1 MKVRLTILIPLFC
14 SFIVDAQR
22 TYTIDTSN
30 VSRDSS
36 GVMRLVRAAALAS
49 FTNPEEG
56 RLIAKKAILL
66 AKEIGYKKGEAEALT
81 SYGETFNFSGDF
93 PTALKIQFEALQIN
107 KELKDSFGIAEVMGT
122 IGLYYHQLK
131 QYRQGLAYL
140 QPASNF
146 FQRLN
151 GAYRGSFELAT
162 IAQVYLALKMND
174 SARYYGLKALEL
186 FTDDPSTPHLK
197 QFVLRTVG
205 SVYAQSGNTDS
216 ALVFYRRSILISRGM
231 DDRLNTTTTETKMAN
246 LFVTVHDYDSAL
258 WYAKSAFNDARSIS
272 AKFDELEAT
281 ELLVKL
287 YQQKQEKDSVLFY
300 LTMAFAAKDS
310 LYGPEKVRQLQL
322 LALGEQQ
329 RQQEILREHEQYK
342 ARIKYITLLAVIA
355 ASLLLSFTL
364 YKRNKRKQHTN
375 LLLQRQKQKVES
387 TLSELRSTQQQLIQS
402 EKMASL
408 GELTAGI
415 AHEIQNPLNFVNNF
429 SEVNEELIK
438 ELKAEAANGN
448 LDDVKTIVND
458 IASNSEKINHHGK
471 RAEAIVKSMLLHSRT
486 SSGQK
491 ELTDINALCDEY
503 LRLAYHGLR
512 AKDKSFSAEIETEFD
527 NSVGK
532 MNIVPQEIGRILLNL
547 VNNAFY
553 AVSEKTKVPR
563 FSEDGYEFE
572 PVVKVTTKRAGDK
585 VLISV
590 ADNGNGI
597 PQNIV
602 DKIFQPFFTTKPTGQ
617 GTGLGL
623 SLAYDIIKAHGGE
636 IRVNAKEGEG
646 SEFTIELPN

>member
-1 MKVRLTILIPLFC
+1 MKLRLTILISLFC
-14 SFIVDAQR
+14 HFIVGAQGN
-22 TYTIDTSN
+22 YTVDTSG
-30 VSRDSS
+30 VSKDSN
-36 GVMRLVRAAALAS
+36 GVIRLVRAATLAS

-56 RLIAKKAILL
+56 RLIAKKAVGL
-66 AKEIGYKKGEAEALT
+66 ANEIGYKKGEAKALT
-81 SYGETFNFSGDF
+81 AYGETFNFSGDF

-107 KELKDSFGIAEVMGT
+107 KELKDSFGIAEVMGS
-122 IGLYYHQLK
+122 IGFYYDQLQ
-131 QYRQGLAYL
+131 QYRQALAYL
-140 QPASNF
+140 QPASDF
-146 FQRLN
+146 FQRLK
-151 GAYRGSFELAT
+151 GPYRGSFELAT
-162 IAQVYLALKMND
+162 MAQVYLALKMND
-174 SARYYGLKALEL
+174 SARYYGLKALQL
-186 FTDDPSTPHLK
+186 FTDDPSTLHLK

-205 SVYAQSGNTDS
+205 SVYAGSGNVDS
-216 ALVFYRRSILISRGM
+216 ALVFFRRSVLISRGM
-231 DDRLNTTTTETKMAN
+231 DDRLNTTKTEAKMAD
-246 LFVTVHDYDSAL
+246 LFITVHKYDSAL
-258 WYAKSAFNDARSIS
+258 WYAKCAFNDARSIS

-415 AHEIQNPLNFVNNF
+415 AHEIENPLNFVNNF
-429 SEVNEELIK
+429 SEVNEELIR
-438 ELKAEAANGN
+438 ELKTEADKGDLAE
-448 LDDVKTIVND
+448 VKAIVND
-458 IASNSEKINHHGK
+458 IASNSEKINLHGR
-471 RAEAIVKSMLLHSRT
+471 RADAIVKAMLQHSRAST
-486 SSGQK
+486 GQR
-491 ELTDINALCDEY
+491 ELTDINRLAEEY

-512 AKDKSFSAEIETEFD
+512 AKDKSFTAAIETNLDDSIE
-527 NSVGK
+527 K
-532 MNIVPQEIGRILLNL
+532 INIVPQDIGRAILNL
-547 VNNAFY
+547 ITNAFY
-553 AVSEKTKVPR
+553 AVNEKAKLQSASGGYTPQVTISTKKRKDEVEIR
-563 FSEDGYEFE
+563 
-572 PVVKVTTKRAGDK
+572 VK
-585 VLISV
+585 
-590 ADNGNGI
+590 DNGNGI
-597 PQNIV
+597 AQDII